1 MGASGRKGLSSSQS
15 KSLPFFLLVWPWV
28 PLVKV
33 LRVPQSL
40 PYMNQHSETSVVFQI
55 WVNPAM
61 SSPSKLWFL
70 RNRITE
76 LINSKRNV
84 EESTMRWNLGRSNTD
99 VFGKRK

>member
-15 KSLPFFLLVWPWV
+15 QSLPFFLLVWPWV

-40 PYMNQHSETSVVFQI
+40 SYKNQHSETSVVFQI
-55 WVNPAM
+55 WVNTAM

-84 EESTMRWNLGRSNTD
+84 EESTMRWNLGRSNTGA
-99 VFGKRK
+99 FGKRK